1 MSKNRFDD
9 ELKHALRR
17 EEPSADF
24 TNRLLARVAQEKEGF
39 CEPAEASWQE
49 RAKGKNGAGK
59 QSWLQKLGT
68 LLTLP
73 QLKWATAG
81 ALATLLMVS
90 TISLYRHRQ
99 EQLELQRQ
107 IELSDQI
114 SEAEGQRAKEQVMF
128 AMRIASAKLNVA
140 QKKVRDTLQ
149 QDDGQTV
156 GHQQN

>member
-24 TNRLLARVAQEKEGF
+24 TDRLLARVAQEKEGF
-39 CEPAEASWQE
+39 CEPAEEGRE
-49 RAKGKNGAGK
+49 RQNGRRD
-59 QSWLQKLGT
+59 SRLNWLRQLGA
-68 LLTLP
+68 LFTLP

-81 ALATLLMVS
+81 ALAALLVVS
-90 TISLYRHRQ
+90 VVGLYQHRQ
-99 EQLELQRQ
+99 QQLELQRQ
-107 IELSDQI
+107 AELSAQI

-149 QDDGQTV
+149 QDAVQSV

>member
-1 MSKNRFDD
+1 MSKNRFED

-59 QSWLQKLGT
+59 QGWLQKLGA
-68 LLTLP
+68 LLALP

-81 ALATLLMVS
+81 ALVALLVVS
-90 TISLYRHRQ
+90 TIGLYRHRQ
-99 EQLELQRQ
+99 QLELQRQ
-107 IELSDQI
+107 AELSAQI
-114 SEAEGQRAKEQVMF
+114 SEADGQRAKEQVMF